1 MGADGRVRAEWP
13 EGTEGAVRRQGSCD
27 NRLVVPRFQ
36 LLHAALVTLTIAT
49 FAGPVLA
56 GRLVPMLS
64 ADIPVSVRARLA
76 PVVDQASLSTR
87 MQGESFVARGDVFEY
102 LLDHPEFAT
111 HVTRALK
118 TARYRIWRT
127 PAGLMLDDGW
137 GAVGAVEVVYGAP
150 GVRVFYAKG
159 EYQQTIL
166 PNIRGQAVVTI
177 DWKSTTGPDGKN
189 LIAPAVGAFVKLDSR
204 MFAAASA
211 LASSIAAAK
220 AEKEAS
226 RLVRV
231 FEKTTRALNDNPGA
245 VLETLR
251 QRPETPQRELDEF
264 ARLLL
269 SAPGATATSAER

>member
-1 MGADGRVRAEWP
+1 V
-13 EGTEGAVRRQGSCD
+13 S
-27 NRLVVPRFQ
+27 RFQ
-36 LLHAALVTLTIAT
+36 PLLAAIVTLAIAT

-56 GRLVPMLS
+56 GRLAPTLS
-64 ADIPVSVRARLA
+64 ADIPASVRSRLA

-87 MQGESFVARGDVFEY
+87 VQGESFVARHDIFEY

-150 GVRVFYAKG
+150 GVRVIYAKG
-159 EYQQTIL
+159 EYQQAIL

-177 DWKSTTGPDGKN
+177 DWTSTTSPQGKN
-189 LIAPAVGAFVKLDSR
+189 MIAPAVGAFVKLDSR
-204 MFAAASA
+204 MVAAASV

-231 FEKTTRALNDNPGA
+231 FEKTTRALNDNPVA

-269 SAPGATATSAER
+269 SAPGATAASAR